1 MRVFGIVGLKA
12 CSSYEHKQLC
22 SVAEVQYN
30 FFNEKPACKWCKFH
44 CLLMASGAG
53 CIACLWRVVRGALL
67 AYGELCG
74 VHCLQIASSA
84 GCIAC

>member
-67 AYGELCG
+67 VEQFLRYDSQIVYVE
-74 VHCLQIASSA
+74 CLVI
-84 GCIAC
+84 INV